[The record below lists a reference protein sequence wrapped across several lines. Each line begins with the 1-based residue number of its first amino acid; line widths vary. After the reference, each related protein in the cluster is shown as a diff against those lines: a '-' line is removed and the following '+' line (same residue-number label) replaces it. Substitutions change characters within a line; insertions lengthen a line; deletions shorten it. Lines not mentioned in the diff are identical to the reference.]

1 MLPRNI
7 IEAFDISPV
16 QSRVAIIEYSTSPR
30 LAVALDNY
38 GSKTRLMCAVDTLQ
52 YNGKYQL
59 STVQVIFYH
68 LQKLSGKSGCKVNE
82 TPRFGPFQR
91 NISIYKGKS
100 EKVR

>member
-38 GSKTRLMCAVDTLQ
+38 GSKTRLMCAVDALQ
-52 YNGKYQL
+52 YDGKYLL
-59 STVQVIFYH
+59 STVQVIVHH
-68 LQKLSGKSGCKVNE
+68 LQNLSGKSGWKVNE
-82 TPRFGPFQR
+82 TRLFGSFQR
-91 NISIYKGKS
+91 KISRNKGKS